1 MSDSLTPLIGA
12 LLAMSAVWGLWH
24 LAGSNRSR
32 HPDVANPEVDRV
44 RFRMLATVGII
55 VAIIFGFIL
64 FG

>member
-1 MSDSLTPLIGA
+1 MSEITPLIGA

-44 RFRMLATVGII
+44 RMRMLMTAGAV
-55 VAIIFGFIL
+55 VAIIGLIVL

>member
-44 RFRMLATVGII
+44 RFRMLMTVGII
-55 VAIIFGFIL
+55 ALIIFGFIL

>member
-1 MSDSLTPLIGA
+1 MTDSLTPLIGA

-44 RFRMLATVGII
+44 RFRMLMTVGL
-55 VAIIFGFIL
+55 VAALIFALIL